1 MWGWTLVLAI
11 LACLVMMIWP
21 KWRVEQPALSVAL
34 HLAVAAPFVALASRF
49 IANDTT
55 ILHVALNGGEDLPLK
70 YRFAATWAA
79 REGPL
84 LMWAAWMGLV
94 AWWFGRPLASEK
106 DQTHQLRLRLMHGF
120 TLLLLLIS
128 MTLDPFAENPLGLK
142 GSGLNELLQT
152 DLMVIHPPLVF
163 LAYSLCIALA
173 ATSLAILQYGD
184 DTDIDKRMLH
194 QTRPG
199 LLIATLGIGLGG
211 LWAYMVLDW
220 GGYWAWDPVETGS
233 FLPWLALV
241 LMGHLRTRPGKT
253 STLMWTGL
261 GLATGALALFATL
274 VTRAGG
280 VWAASVHT
288 FVIGDADGAPPTDV
302 FSRMMVLKDR
312 AEGVE
317 IVTYVLLILLL
328 SGVFIRAAQG
338 ATRRPFS
345 NLFLIPVVGALIA
358 VLFDYKTYEYAP
370 SFFFVA
376 MVFAPTA
383 VDWPKHLQKD
393 ESLWSYRGFLSLPWL
408 VLVPSVAYLLTQDL
422 LFVLLNALMF
432 VPLYAASDAR
442 KAWGWGAAGTM
453 MCLASAWSGL
463 VELYVAAI
471 MLGFYILPWLVMG
484 EEEMEQKPWLTR
496 TFLMRTTLWAP
507 VVLTSLYIIL
517 TLIILVSSIDA
528 VQFNAHELY
537 GAPFVMAMALA
548 LFAYTSRKQSPKQI
562 VSVVLGTAL
571 ASIVLAILVPSALG
585 GDANEAISEFLSR
598 GTIAWLV
605 LPSVLVAIVPVGAE
619 VFNRV
624 QSSGFG
630 KIAPAAHL
638 VHFGLLLLLIGHV
651 FTTVLVDRGDASHRI
666 TLVRGEM
673 VEVDG
678 YGYVFEEIV
687 LENEDL
693 EVGDGYVGAVISVY
707 SGDEKIGEVEPGLIR
722 FDGSNNPPRSE
733 VDTLVRY
740 HGDIVFIFDGSQT
753 TGLMQ
758 QVSSDGADSVQR
770 MRVIIYDL
778 PGSHLVWAGWAIM
791 MVGMAWLTVLDA
803 RKTPHPRSEEE

>member
-1 MWGWTLVLAI
+1 MWGWTLVLAA
-11 LACLVMMIWP
+11 LACIVMMIWP
-21 KWRVEQPALSVAL
+21 RWRVEQPIVSLVL

-49 IANDTT
+49 ITNDTS
-55 ILHVALNGGEDLPLK
+55 ILHVALNGGEELPLK

-94 AWWFGRPLASEK
+94 AWWFGRPLASEM
-106 DQTHQLRLRLMHGF
+106 QNTHNLRLRLMHGF

-128 MTLDPFAENPLGLK
+128 MTLDPFAGNPLGLS
-142 GSGLNELLQT
+142 GAGLNELLQT

-184 DTDIDKRMLH
+184 DADIDKRMLH

-233 FLPWLALV
+233 LLPWLALV

-288 FVIGDADGAPPTDV
+288 FVVSADGTPPTNV
-302 FSRMMVLKDR
+302 FDRMMILKDR

-317 IVTYVLLILLL
+317 IVSYVLLILLL

-338 ATRRPFS
+338 TTRRPFS
-345 NLFLIPVVGALIA
+345 NLFLIPIIGAGIA
-358 VLFDYKTYEYAP
+358 VLFDYATYAYAP
-370 SFFFVA
+370 SLFFLG

-383 VDWPKHLQKD
+383 VDWPKHD
-393 ESLWSYRGFLSLPWL
+393 TSNNSSWSYRGFLSLPWL
-408 VLVPSVAYLLTQDL
+408 FVVPSVAYILTQDL

-432 VPLYAASDAR
+432 VPLYSEMDAR

-463 VELYVAAI
+463 VELHTAAI

-484 EEEMEQKPWLTR
+484 EEEAESKSWLSR
-496 TFLMRTTLWAP
+496 KFLMRMTLWAP

-517 TLIILVSSIDA
+517 TLIILISSIDA

-537 GAPFVMAMALA
+537 GAPFVMGLALA
-548 LFAYTSRKQSPKQI
+548 MFAYTSRKQSPRQI
-562 VSVVLGTAL
+562 VSVVLGVAL
-571 ASIVLAILVPSALG
+571 ASILLATIVPSALG
-585 GDANEAISEFLSR
+585 GDASEPISDFLSR

-605 LPSVLVAIVPVGAE
+605 LPSVLIALVPMGAE
-619 VFNRV
+619 VYNRV
-624 QSSGFG
+624 STSGFS

-638 VHFGLLLLLIGHV
+638 VHFGLLLLLVGHV
-651 FTTVLVDRGDASHRI
+651 FTTVLVDRGDATHRI
-666 TLVRGEM
+666 TLVRGET

-678 YGYVFEEIV
+678 YGYVFDDIV
-687 LENEDL
+687 LENENL
-693 EVGDGYVGAVISVY
+693 EVGDGYVGAIISVY

-722 FDGSNNPPRSE
+722 FNGSSNPPRSE

-758 QVSSDGADSVQR
+758 QVSTEGTESVQR

-778 PGSHLVWAGWAIM
+778 PGSHLVWAGWALM

>member
-1 MWGWTLVLAI
+1 MWGWTLVLAA
-11 LACLVMMIWP
+11 LACIVMMIWP
-21 KWRVEQPALSVAL
+21 RWRVEQPIVSLVL

-49 IANDTT
+49 ITNDTS
-55 ILHVALNGGEDLPLK
+55 ILHVALNGGDDLALK

-94 AWWFGRPLASEK
+94 AWWFGRPLASEM
-106 DQTHQLRLRLMHGF
+106 QNTHNLRLRLMHGF

-128 MTLDPFAENPLGLK
+128 MTLDPFAGNPFGVK
-142 GSGLNELLQT
+142 GDGLNELLQT

-184 DTDIDKRMLH
+184 DAEIDKRMLH

-233 FLPWLALV
+233 LLPWLALV

-288 FVIGDADGAPPTDV
+288 FVVAADGTPPTNV
-302 FSRMMVLKDR
+302 FDRMMILKGR

-317 IVTYVLLILLL
+317 IVSYVLLILLL

-338 ATRRPFS
+338 TTRRPFS
-345 NLFLIPVVGALIA
+345 NLFLIPVIGAGIA
-358 VLFDYKTYEYAP
+358 VLFDYATYAYAP
-370 SFFFVA
+370 SLFFLG
-376 MVFAPTA
+376 MGFAPTA
-383 VDWPKHLQKD
+383 VDWPKHDK
-393 ESLWSYRGFLSLPWL
+393 SNNSSWSYRGFLYLPWL
-408 VLVPSVAYLLTQDL
+408 FIVPSVAYILTQDL

-432 VPLYAASDAR
+432 VPLYSEMDAR

-463 VELYVAAI
+463 VELHTAAI
-471 MLGFYILPWLVMG
+471 MLGFYILPWLIMG
-484 EEEMEQKPWLTR
+484 EEESEPKPWLTR
-496 TFLMRTTLWAP
+496 RFLMRTTLWAP

-517 TLIILVSSIDA
+517 TLIILISSIDA

-537 GAPFVMAMALA
+537 GAPFVMGMALA
-548 LFAYTSRKQSPKQI
+548 MFAYTSRKQSPRQI
-562 VSVVLGTAL
+562 VSVVLGVAF
-571 ASIVLAILVPSALG
+571 ASILLAIIIPSALG
-585 GDANEAISEFLSR
+585 GDASEPISDFLSR

-605 LPSVLVAIVPVGAE
+605 LPSVLIALVPMGAE
-619 VFNRV
+619 VYNRV
-624 QSSGFG
+624 NASGFS

-638 VHFGLLLLLIGHV
+638 VHFGLLLLLVGHV
-651 FTTVLVDRGDASHRI
+651 FTTVLVDRGDATHRI

-678 YGYVFEEIV
+678 YGYVFDDIV
-687 LENEDL
+687 LENENL
-693 EVGDGYVGAVISVY
+693 EVGDGYVGAIISVY
-707 SGDEKIGEVEPGLIR
+707 SGDEKIVISFNTSVE
-722 FDGSNNPPRSE
+722 
-733 VDTLVRY
+733 
-740 HGDIVFIFDGSQT
+740 
-753 TGLMQ
+753 
-758 QVSSDGADSVQR
+758 
-770 MRVIIYDL
+770 
-778 PGSHLVWAGWAIM
+778 
-791 MVGMAWLTVLDA
+791 
-803 RKTPHPRSEEE
+803 

>member
-1 MWGWTLVLAI
+1 MWGWTLVLAA
-11 LACLVMMIWP
+11 LACIVMMIWP
-21 KWRVEQPALSVAL
+21 RWRVEQPIVSLVL

-49 IANDTT
+49 ITNDTS

-94 AWWFGRPLASEK
+94 AWWFGRPLASEMQNTQ
-106 DQTHQLRLRLMHGF
+106 DLRLRLMHGF

-128 MTLDPFAENPLGLK
+128 MTLDPFAGNPFGVK
-142 GSGLNELLQT
+142 GDGLNELLQT

-184 DTDIDKRMLH
+184 DAEIDKRMLH

-233 FLPWLALV
+233 LLPWLALV

-288 FVIGDADGAPPTDV
+288 FVVAADGTPPTNV
-302 FSRMMVLKDR
+302 FDRMMILKGR

-317 IVTYVLLILLL
+317 IVSYVLLILLL

-338 ATRRPFS
+338 TTRRPFS
-345 NLFLIPVVGALIA
+345 NLFLIPVIGAGIA
-358 VLFDYKTYEYAP
+358 VLFDYATYAYAP
-370 SFFFVA
+370 SLFFLG

-383 VDWPKHLQKD
+383 VDWPKHDK
-393 ESLWSYRGFLSLPWL
+393 SNNSSWSYRGFLYLPWL
-408 VLVPSVAYLLTQDL
+408 FIVPSVAYILTQDL

-432 VPLYAASDAR
+432 VPLYSEMDAR

-463 VELYVAAI
+463 VELHTAAI
-471 MLGFYILPWLVMG
+471 MLGFYILPWLIMG
-484 EEEMEQKPWLTR
+484 EEESEPKPWLTR
-496 TFLMRTTLWAP
+496 RFLMRTTLWAP

-517 TLIILVSSIDA
+517 TLIILISSIDA

-537 GAPFVMAMALA
+537 GAPFVMGMALA
-548 LFAYTSRKQSPKQI
+548 MFAYTSRKQSPRQI
-562 VSVVLGTAL
+562 VSVVLGVAF
-571 ASIVLAILVPSALG
+571 ASILLATIIPSALG
-585 GDANEAISEFLSR
+585 GDASEPISDFLSR

-605 LPSVLVAIVPVGAE
+605 LPSVLIALVPMGAE
-619 VFNRV
+619 VYNRV
-624 QSSGFG
+624 NASGFS

-638 VHFGLLLLLIGHV
+638 VHFGLLLLLVGHV
-651 FTTVLVDRGDASHRI
+651 FTTVLVDRGDATHRI

-678 YGYVFEEIV
+678 YGYVFDDIV
-687 LENEDL
+687 LENENL
-693 EVGDGYVGAVISVY
+693 EVGDGYVGAIISVY

-722 FDGSNNPPRSE
+722 FNGSSNPPRSE

-753 TGLMQ
+753 NGLMQ
-758 QVSSDGADSVQR
+758 QVSTDGADSVQR

-778 PGSHLVWAGWAIM
+778 PGSHLVWAGWALM

>member
-1 MWGWTLVLAI
+1 MWGWTLVLAA
-11 LACLVMMIWP
+11 LACIVMMIWP
-21 KWRVEQPALSVAL
+21 RWRVEQPIVSLVL

-49 IANDTT
+49 ITNDTS

-94 AWWFGRPLASEK
+94 AWWFGRPLASEM
-106 DQTHQLRLRLMHGF
+106 QNTHNLRLRLMHGF

-128 MTLDPFAENPLGLK
+128 MTLDPFAGNPFGVK
-142 GSGLNELLQT
+142 GDGLNELLQT

-184 DTDIDKRMLH
+184 DAEIDKRMLH

-233 FLPWLALV
+233 LLPWLALV

-288 FVIGDADGAPPTDV
+288 FVVSADGTPPTNV
-302 FSRMMVLKDR
+302 FDRMMILKGR

-317 IVTYVLLILLL
+317 IVSYVLLILLL

-338 ATRRPFS
+338 TTRRPFS
-345 NLFLIPVVGALIA
+345 NLFLIPVIGAGIA
-358 VLFDYKTYEYAP
+358 VLFDYATYAYAP
-370 SFFFVA
+370 SLFFLG

-383 VDWPKHLQKD
+383 VDWPKHDK
-393 ESLWSYRGFLSLPWL
+393 SNNSSWSYRGFLYLPWL
-408 VLVPSVAYLLTQDL
+408 FIVPSVAYILTQDL

-432 VPLYAASDAR
+432 VPLYSEMDAR

-463 VELYVAAI
+463 VELHTAAI
-471 MLGFYILPWLVMG
+471 MLGFYILPWLIMG
-484 EEEMEQKPWLTR
+484 EEESEPKPWLTR
-496 TFLMRTTLWAP
+496 RFLMRTTLWAP

-517 TLIILVSSIDA
+517 TLIILISSIDA

-537 GAPFVMAMALA
+537 GAPFVMGMALA
-548 LFAYTSRKQSPKQI
+548 MFAYTSRKQSPRQI
-562 VSVVLGTAL
+562 VSVVLGVAF
-571 ASIVLAILVPSALG
+571 ASILLATIIPSALG
-585 GDANEAISEFLSR
+585 GDASEPISDFLSR

-605 LPSVLVAIVPVGAE
+605 LPSVLIALVPMGAE
-619 VFNRV
+619 VYNRV
-624 QSSGFG
+624 NASGFS

-638 VHFGLLLLLIGHV
+638 VHFGLLLLLVGHV
-651 FTTVLVDRGDASHRI
+651 FTTVLVDRGDATHRI

-678 YGYVFEEIV
+678 YGYVFDDIV
-687 LENEDL
+687 LENENL
-693 EVGDGYVGAVISVY
+693 EVGDGYVGAIISVY

-722 FDGSNNPPRSE
+722 FNGSSNPPRSE

-753 TGLMQ
+753 NGLMQ
-758 QVSSDGADSVQR
+758 QVSTDGADSVQR

-778 PGSHLVWAGWAIM
+778 PGSHLVWAGWALM

>member
-1 MWGWTLVLAI
+1 MWGWTLVLAA
-11 LACLVMMIWP
+11 LACIVMMIWP
-21 KWRVEQPALSVAL
+21 RWRVEQPIVSLVL

-49 IANDTT
+49 ITNDTS

-94 AWWFGRPLASEK
+94 AWWFGRPLASEMQNTR
-106 DQTHQLRLRLMHGF
+106 DLRLRLMHGF

-128 MTLDPFAENPLGLK
+128 MTLDPFAGNPFGVK
-142 GSGLNELLQT
+142 GDGLNELLQT

-184 DTDIDKRMLH
+184 DAEIDKRMLH

-233 FLPWLALV
+233 LLPWLALV

-288 FVIGDADGAPPTDV
+288 FVVSADGTPPTNV
-302 FSRMMVLKDR
+302 FDRMMILKGR

-317 IVTYVLLILLL
+317 IVSYVLLILLL

-338 ATRRPFS
+338 TTRRPFS
-345 NLFLIPVVGALIA
+345 NLFLIPVIGAGIA
-358 VLFDYKTYEYAP
+358 VLFDYATYAYAP
-370 SFFFVA
+370 SLFFLG

-383 VDWPKHLQKD
+383 VDWPKHDK
-393 ESLWSYRGFLSLPWL
+393 SNNSSWSYRGFLYLPWL
-408 VLVPSVAYLLTQDL
+408 FIVPSVAYILTQDL

-432 VPLYAASDAR
+432 VPLYSEMDAR

-463 VELYVAAI
+463 VELHTAAI
-471 MLGFYILPWLVMG
+471 MLGFYILPWLIMG
-484 EEEMEQKPWLTR
+484 EEESEPKPWLTR
-496 TFLMRTTLWAP
+496 RFLMRTTLWAP

-517 TLIILVSSIDA
+517 TLIILISSIDA

-537 GAPFVMAMALA
+537 GAPFVMGMALA
-548 LFAYTSRKQSPKQI
+548 MFAYTSRKQSPRQI
-562 VSVVLGTAL
+562 VSVVLGVAF
-571 ASIVLAILVPSALG
+571 ASILLATIIPSALG
-585 GDANEAISEFLSR
+585 GDASEPISDFLSR

-605 LPSVLVAIVPVGAE
+605 LPSVLIALVPMGAE
-619 VFNRV
+619 VYNRV
-624 QSSGFG
+624 NASGFS

-638 VHFGLLLLLIGHV
+638 VHFGLLLLLVGHV
-651 FTTVLVDRGDASHRI
+651 FTTVLVDRGDATHRI

-678 YGYVFEEIV
+678 YGYVFDDIV
-687 LENEDL
+687 LENENL
-693 EVGDGYVGAVISVY
+693 EVGDGYVGAIISVY

-722 FDGSNNPPRSE
+722 FNGSSNPPRSE

-753 TGLMQ
+753 NGLMQ
-758 QVSSDGADSVQR
+758 QVSTDGADSVQR

-778 PGSHLVWAGWAIM
+778 PGSHLVWAGWALM

>member
-1 MWGWTLVLAI
+1 MWGWTLVLAA
-11 LACLVMMIWP
+11 LACIVMMIWP
-21 KWRVEQPALSVAL
+21 RWRVEQPIVSLVL

-49 IANDTT
+49 ITNDTS

-94 AWWFGRPLASEK
+94 AWWFGRPLASEMQNTQ
-106 DQTHQLRLRLMHGF
+106 DLRLRLMHGF

-128 MTLDPFAENPLGLK
+128 MTLDPFAGNPFGVK
-142 GSGLNELLQT
+142 GDGLNELLQT

-184 DTDIDKRMLH
+184 DAEIDKRMLH

-233 FLPWLALV
+233 LLPWLALV

-288 FVIGDADGAPPTDV
+288 FVVAADGTPPTNV
-302 FSRMMVLKDR
+302 FDRMMILKGR

-317 IVTYVLLILLL
+317 IVSYVLLILLL

-338 ATRRPFS
+338 TTRRPFS
-345 NLFLIPVVGALIA
+345 NLFLIPVIGAGIA
-358 VLFDYKTYEYAP
+358 VLFDYATYAYAP
-370 SFFFVA
+370 SLFFLG

-383 VDWPKHLQKD
+383 VDWPKHDK
-393 ESLWSYRGFLSLPWL
+393 SNNSSWSYRGFLYLPWL
-408 VLVPSVAYLLTQDL
+408 FIVPSVAYILTRDL

-432 VPLYAASDAR
+432 VPLYSEMDAR

-463 VELYVAAI
+463 VELHTAAI
-471 MLGFYILPWLVMG
+471 MLGFYILPWLIMG
-484 EEEMEQKPWLTR
+484 EEESEPKPWLTR
-496 TFLMRTTLWAP
+496 RFLMRTTLWAP

-517 TLIILVSSIDA
+517 TLIILISSIDA

-537 GAPFVMAMALA
+537 GAPFVMGMALA
-548 LFAYTSRKQSPKQI
+548 MFAYTSRKQSPRQI
-562 VSVVLGTAL
+562 VSVVLGVAF
-571 ASIVLAILVPSALG
+571 ASILLATIIPSALG
-585 GDANEAISEFLSR
+585 GDASEPISDFLSR

-605 LPSVLVAIVPVGAE
+605 LPSVLIALVPMGAE
-619 VFNRV
+619 VYNRV
-624 QSSGFG
+624 NASGFS

-638 VHFGLLLLLIGHV
+638 VHFGLLLLLVGHV
-651 FTTVLVDRGDASHRI
+651 FTTVLVDRGDATHRI

-678 YGYVFEEIV
+678 YGYVFDDIV
-687 LENEDL
+687 LENENL
-693 EVGDGYVGAVISVY
+693 EVGDGYVGAIISVY

-722 FDGSNNPPRSE
+722 FNGSSNPPRSE

-753 TGLMQ
+753 NGLMQ
-758 QVSSDGADSVQR
+758 QVSTDGADSVQR

-778 PGSHLVWAGWAIM
+778 PGSHLVWAGWALM

>member
-184 DTDIDKRMLH
+184 DTEIDKRMLH

-302 FSRMMVLKDR
+302 FNRMMVLKDR

-370 SFFFVA
+370 SLFFVA

-383 VDWPKHLQKD
+383 VDWPKRLQKD

>member
-11 LACLVMMIWP
+11 LACLIMMIWP
-21 KWRVEQPALSVAL
+21 KWRVEQPVLSVVL

-106 DQTHQLRLRLMHGF
+106 NQTHQLRLRLMHGF

-128 MTLDPFAENPLGLK
+128 MNLDPFAENPLGLK

-199 LLIATLGIGLGG
+199 LFIATLGIGLGG

-288 FVIGDADGAPPTDV
+288 FVIGDSDGAPPTDV

-370 SFFFVA
+370 SLFFVA

-463 VELYVAAI
+463 VELHVAAI

-571 ASIVLAILVPSALG
+571 ASIVLAMLVPSALG

-598 GTIAWLV
+598 GIIAWLV

-791 MVGMAWLTVLDA
+791 MLGMAWLTVLDA

>member
-1 MWGWTLVLAI
+1 MWGWTLVLAA
-11 LACLVMMIWP
+11 LACIVMMIWP
-21 KWRVEQPALSVAL
+21 RWRVEQPIVSLVL

-49 IANDTT
+49 ITNDTS

-94 AWWFGRPLASEK
+94 AWWFGRPLASEM
-106 DQTHQLRLRLMHGF
+106 QNTHNLRLRLMHGF

-128 MTLDPFAENPLGLK
+128 MTLDPFAENPLGLS
-142 GSGLNELLQT
+142 GAGLNELLQT

-184 DTDIDKRMLH
+184 DADIDKRMLH

-233 FLPWLALV
+233 LLPWLALV

-288 FVIGDADGAPPTDV
+288 FVVRADGTPPTNV
-302 FSRMMVLKDR
+302 FDRMMILKDR

-317 IVTYVLLILLL
+317 IVSYVLLILLL

-338 ATRRPFS
+338 TTRRPFS
-345 NLFLIPVVGALIA
+345 NLFLIPVIGAGIA
-358 VLFDYKTYEYAP
+358 VLFDYATYAYAP
-370 SFFFVA
+370 SLFFLG

-383 VDWPKHLQKD
+383 VDWPKHD
-393 ESLWSYRGFLSLPWL
+393 TSDNSSWSYRGFLYLPWL
-408 VLVPSVAYLLTQDL
+408 FVVPTVAYILTQDL

-432 VPLYAASDAR
+432 VPLYSEMDAR

-463 VELYVAAI
+463 VELHTAAI
-471 MLGFYILPWLVMG
+471 MLGFYILPWLIMG
-484 EEEMEQKPWLTR
+484 EEESEPKPWLTR
-496 TFLMRTTLWAP
+496 RFLMRITLWAP

-517 TLIILVSSIDA
+517 TLIILISSIDA

-537 GAPFVMAMALA
+537 GAPFVMGMALA
-548 LFAYTSRKQSPKQI
+548 MFAYTSRKQSPRQI
-562 VSVVLGTAL
+562 VSVVLGVAL
-571 ASIVLAILVPSALG
+571 ASILLATIIPSALG
-585 GDANEAISEFLSR
+585 GDASEPISDFLSR

-605 LPSVLVAIVPVGAE
+605 LPSVLIALVPMGAE
-619 VFNRV
+619 VYNRV
-624 QSSGFG
+624 STSGFS

-638 VHFGLLLLLIGHV
+638 VHFGILLLLVGHV
-651 FTTVLVDRGDASHRI
+651 FTTVLVDRGDATHRI

-678 YGYVFEEIV
+678 YGYVFDDIV
-687 LENEDL
+687 LENENL
-693 EVGDGYVGAVISVY
+693 EVGDGYVGAIISVY

-722 FDGSNNPPRSE
+722 FNGSSNPPRSE

-758 QVSSDGADSVQR
+758 QVSTEGTESVQR

-778 PGSHLVWAGWAIM
+778 PGSHLVWAGWALM

>member
-1 MWGWTLVLAI
+1 MWGWTLVLAA
-11 LACLVMMIWP
+11 LACIVMMIWP
-21 KWRVEQPALSVAL
+21 RWRVEQPIVSLVL

-49 IANDTT
+49 ITNDTS

-94 AWWFGRPLASEK
+94 AWWFGRPLASEMQNTQ
-106 DQTHQLRLRLMHGF
+106 DLRLRLMHGF

-128 MTLDPFAENPLGLK
+128 MTLDPFAGNPFGVK
-142 GSGLNELLQT
+142 GDGLNELLQT

-184 DTDIDKRMLH
+184 DADIDKRMLH

-211 LWAYMVLDW
+211 VWAYMVLDW

-233 FLPWLALV
+233 LLPWLALV

-288 FVIGDADGAPPTDV
+288 FVVSADGTPPTNV
-302 FSRMMVLKDR
+302 FDRMMILKGR

-317 IVTYVLLILLL
+317 IVSYVLLILLL

-338 ATRRPFS
+338 TTRRPFS
-345 NLFLIPVVGALIA
+345 NLFLIPVIGAGIA
-358 VLFDYKTYEYAP
+358 VLFDYATYAYAP
-370 SFFFVA
+370 SLFFLG

-383 VDWPKHLQKD
+383 VDWPKHDK
-393 ESLWSYRGFLSLPWL
+393 SNNSSWSYRGFLYLPWL
-408 VLVPSVAYLLTQDL
+408 FNVPSVAYILTQDL

-432 VPLYAASDAR
+432 VPLYSEMDAR

-463 VELYVAAI
+463 VELHTAAI
-471 MLGFYILPWLVMG
+471 MLGFYILPWLIMG
-484 EEEMEQKPWLTR
+484 EEESEPKPWLTR
-496 TFLMRTTLWAP
+496 RFLMRTTLWAP

-517 TLIILVSSIDA
+517 TLIILISSIDA

-537 GAPFVMAMALA
+537 GAPFVMGMALA
-548 LFAYTSRKQSPKQI
+548 MFAYTSRKQSPRQI
-562 VSVVLGTAL
+562 VSVVLGVAF
-571 ASIVLAILVPSALG
+571 ASILLATIIPSALG
-585 GDANEAISEFLSR
+585 GDASEPISDFLSR

-605 LPSVLVAIVPVGAE
+605 LPSVLIALVPMGAE
-619 VFNRV
+619 VYNRV
-624 QSSGFG
+624 NASGFS

-638 VHFGLLLLLIGHV
+638 VHFGLLLLLVGHV
-651 FTTVLVDRGDASHRI
+651 FTTVLVDRGDATHRI

-678 YGYVFEEIV
+678 YGYVFDDIV
-687 LENEDL
+687 LENENL
-693 EVGDGYVGAVISVY
+693 EVGDGYVGAIISVY

-722 FDGSNNPPRSE
+722 FNGSSNPPRSE

-740 HGDIVFIFDGSQT
+740 HGDIVFIFDGSLT
-753 TGLMQ
+753 NGLMQ
-758 QVSSDGADSVQR
+758 QVSTDGADSVQR

-778 PGSHLVWAGWAIM
+778 PGSHLVWAGWALM

>member
-1 MWGWTLVLAI
+1 MWGWTLVLAA
-11 LACLVMMIWP
+11 LACIVMMIWP
-21 KWRVEQPALSVAL
+21 RWRVEQPIVSLVL

-49 IANDTT
+49 ITNDTS

-94 AWWFGRPLASEK
+94 AWWFGRPLASEM
-106 DQTHQLRLRLMHGF
+106 QNTHNLRLRLMHGF

-128 MTLDPFAENPLGLK
+128 MTLDPFAGNPFGVK
-142 GSGLNELLQT
+142 GDGLNELLQT

-184 DTDIDKRMLH
+184 DAEIDKRMLH

-233 FLPWLALV
+233 LLPWLALV

-288 FVIGDADGAPPTDV
+288 FVVAADGTPPTNV
-302 FSRMMVLKDR
+302 FDRMMILKGR

-317 IVTYVLLILLL
+317 IVSYVLLILLL

-338 ATRRPFS
+338 TTRRPFS
-345 NLFLIPVVGALIA
+345 NLFLIPVIGAGIA
-358 VLFDYKTYEYAP
+358 VLFDYATYAYAP
-370 SFFFVA
+370 SLFFLG

-383 VDWPKHLQKD
+383 VDWPKHDK
-393 ESLWSYRGFLSLPWL
+393 SNNSSWSYRGFLYLPWL
-408 VLVPSVAYLLTQDL
+408 FIVPSVAYILTRDL

-432 VPLYAASDAR
+432 VPLYSEMDAR

-463 VELYVAAI
+463 VELHTAAI
-471 MLGFYILPWLVMG
+471 MLGFYILPWLIMG
-484 EEEMEQKPWLTR
+484 EEESEPKPWLTR
-496 TFLMRTTLWAP
+496 RFLMRTTLWAP

-517 TLIILVSSIDA
+517 TLIILISSIDA

-537 GAPFVMAMALA
+537 GAPFVMGMALA
-548 LFAYTSRKQSPKQI
+548 MFAYTSRKQSPRQI
-562 VSVVLGTAL
+562 VSVVLGVAF
-571 ASIVLAILVPSALG
+571 ASILLATIIPSALG
-585 GDANEAISEFLSR
+585 GDASEPISDFLSR

-605 LPSVLVAIVPVGAE
+605 LPSVLIALVPMGAE
-619 VFNRV
+619 VYNRV
-624 QSSGFG
+624 NASGFS

-638 VHFGLLLLLIGHV
+638 VHFGLLLLLVGHV
-651 FTTVLVDRGDASHRI
+651 FTTVLVDRGDATHRI

-678 YGYVFEEIV
+678 YGYVFDDIV
-687 LENEDL
+687 LENENL
-693 EVGDGYVGAVISVY
+693 EVGDGYVGAIISVY

-722 FDGSNNPPRSE
+722 FDESSNPPRSE

-753 TGLMQ
+753 NGLMQ
-758 QVSSDGADSVQR
+758 QVSTDGADSVQR

-778 PGSHLVWAGWAIM
+778 PGSHLVWAGWALM

>member
-1 MWGWTLVLAI
+1 MWGWTLVLAA
-11 LACLVMMIWP
+11 LACIVMMIWP
-21 KWRVEQPALSVAL
+21 RWRVEQPIVSLVL

-49 IANDTT
+49 ITNDTS
-55 ILHVALNGGEDLPLK
+55 ILHVALNGGEELPLK

-94 AWWFGRPLASEK
+94 AWWFGRPLASEM
-106 DQTHQLRLRLMHGF
+106 QNTHNLRLRLMHGF

-128 MTLDPFAENPLGLK
+128 MTLDPFAGNPLGLS
-142 GSGLNELLQT
+142 GAGLNELLQT

-184 DTDIDKRMLH
+184 DADIDKRMLH

-233 FLPWLALV
+233 LLPWLALV

-288 FVIGDADGAPPTDV
+288 FVVSADGTPPTNV
-302 FSRMMVLKDR
+302 FDRMMILKDR

-317 IVTYVLLILLL
+317 IVSYVLLILLL

-338 ATRRPFS
+338 TTRRPFS
-345 NLFLIPVVGALIA
+345 NLFLIPIIGAGIA
-358 VLFDYKTYEYAP
+358 VLFDYATYAYAP
-370 SFFFVA
+370 SLFFLG

-383 VDWPKHLQKD
+383 VDWPKHD
-393 ESLWSYRGFLSLPWL
+393 TSNNSSWSYRGFLSLPWL
-408 VLVPSVAYLLTQDL
+408 FVVPSVAYILTQDL

-432 VPLYAASDAR
+432 VPLYSEMDAR

-463 VELYVAAI
+463 VELHTAAI
-471 MLGFYILPWLVMG
+471 MLGFYILPWLIMG
-484 EEEMEQKPWLTR
+484 EEEAESKSWLTR
-496 TFLMRTTLWAP
+496 KFLMRMTLWAP

-517 TLIILVSSIDA
+517 TLIILISSIDA

-537 GAPFVMAMALA
+537 GAPFVMGMALA
-548 LFAYTSRKQSPKQI
+548 MFAYTSRKQSPRQI
-562 VSVVLGTAL
+562 VSVVLGVAL
-571 ASIVLAILVPSALG
+571 ASILLATIVPSALG
-585 GDANEAISEFLSR
+585 GDASEPISDFLSR

-605 LPSVLVAIVPVGAE
+605 LPSVLIALVPMGAE
-619 VFNRV
+619 VYNRV
-624 QSSGFG
+624 STSGFS

-638 VHFGLLLLLIGHV
+638 VHFGLLLLLVGHV
-651 FTTVLVDRGDASHRI
+651 FTTVLVDRGDATHRI
-666 TLVRGEM
+666 TLVRGET

-678 YGYVFEEIV
+678 YGYVFDDIV
-687 LENEDL
+687 LENENL
-693 EVGDGYVGAVISVY
+693 EVGDGYVGAIISVY

-722 FDGSNNPPRSE
+722 FNGSSNPPRSE

-758 QVSSDGADSVQR
+758 QVSTEGTESVQR

-778 PGSHLVWAGWAIM
+778 PGSHLVWAGWALM

>member
-1 MWGWTLVLAI
+1 MWGWTLVLAA
-11 LACLVMMIWP
+11 LACIVMMIWP
-21 KWRVEQPALSVAL
+21 RWRVEQPIVSLVL

-49 IANDTT
+49 ITNDTS

-94 AWWFGRPLASEK
+94 AWWFGRPLASEM
-106 DQTHQLRLRLMHGF
+106 QNTHNLRLRLMHGF

-128 MTLDPFAENPLGLK
+128 MTLDPFAGNPFGVK
-142 GSGLNELLQT
+142 GDGLNELLQT

-184 DTDIDKRMLH
+184 DAEIDKRMLH

-233 FLPWLALV
+233 LLPWLALV

-288 FVIGDADGAPPTDV
+288 FVVSADGTPPTNV
-302 FSRMMVLKDR
+302 FDRMMILKGR

-317 IVTYVLLILLL
+317 IVSYVLLILLL

-338 ATRRPFS
+338 TTRRPFS
-345 NLFLIPVVGALIA
+345 NLFLIPVIGAGIA
-358 VLFDYKTYEYAP
+358 VLFDYATYAYAP
-370 SFFFVA
+370 SLFFLG

-383 VDWPKHLQKD
+383 VDWPKHDK
-393 ESLWSYRGFLSLPWL
+393 SNNSSWSYRGFLFLPWL
-408 VLVPSVAYLLTQDL
+408 FIVPTVAYILTRDL

-432 VPLYAASDAR
+432 VPLYSEMDAR

-463 VELYVAAI
+463 VELHTAAI
-471 MLGFYILPWLVMG
+471 MLGFYILPWLIMG
-484 EEEMEQKPWLTR
+484 EEESEPKPWLTR
-496 TFLMRTTLWAP
+496 RFLMRTTLWAP

-517 TLIILVSSIDA
+517 TLIILISSIDA

-537 GAPFVMAMALA
+537 GAPFVMGMALA
-548 LFAYTSRKQSPKQI
+548 MFAYTSRKQSPRQI
-562 VSVVLGTAL
+562 VSVVLGVAF
-571 ASIVLAILVPSALG
+571 ASILLATIIPSALG
-585 GDANEAISEFLSR
+585 GDASEPISDFLSR

-605 LPSVLVAIVPVGAE
+605 LPSVLIALVPMGAE
-619 VFNRV
+619 VYNRV
-624 QSSGFG
+624 NASGFS

-638 VHFGLLLLLIGHV
+638 VHFGLLLLLVGHV
-651 FTTVLVDRGDASHRI
+651 FTTVLVDRGDATHRI

-678 YGYVFEEIV
+678 YGYVFDDIV
-687 LENEDL
+687 LENENL
-693 EVGDGYVGAVISVY
+693 EVGDGYVGAIISVY

-722 FDGSNNPPRSE
+722 FDGSSNPPRSE

-753 TGLMQ
+753 NGLMQ
-758 QVSSDGADSVQR
+758 QVSTDGADSVQR

-778 PGSHLVWAGWAIM
+778 PGSHLVWAGWALM

>member
-1 MWGWTLVLAI
+1 MWGWTLVLAA
-11 LACLVMMIWP
+11 LACIVMMIWP
-21 KWRVEQPALSVAL
+21 RWRVEQPIVSLVL

-49 IANDTT
+49 ITNDTS

-84 LMWAAWMGLV
+84 LMWAAGMGLV
-94 AWWFGRPLASEK
+94 AWWLGRPLASEMQNTQ
-106 DQTHQLRLRLMHGF
+106 DLRLRLMHGF

-128 MTLDPFAENPLGLK
+128 MTLDPFAGNPFGVK
-142 GSGLNELLQT
+142 GDGLNELLQT

-184 DTDIDKRMLH
+184 DAEIDKRMLH

-233 FLPWLALV
+233 LLPWLALV

-288 FVIGDADGAPPTDV
+288 FVVSADGTPPTNV
-302 FSRMMVLKDR
+302 FDRMMILKGR

-317 IVTYVLLILLL
+317 IVSYVLLILLL

-338 ATRRPFS
+338 TTRRPFS
-345 NLFLIPVVGALIA
+345 NLFLIPVIGAGIA
-358 VLFDYKTYEYAP
+358 VLFDYATYAYAP
-370 SFFFVA
+370 SLFFLG

-383 VDWPKHLQKD
+383 VDWPKHDK
-393 ESLWSYRGFLSLPWL
+393 SNNSSWSYRGFLYLPWL
-408 VLVPSVAYLLTQDL
+408 FIVPSVAYILTQDL

-432 VPLYAASDAR
+432 VPLYSEMDAR

-463 VELYVAAI
+463 VELHTAAI
-471 MLGFYILPWLVMG
+471 MLGFYILPWLIMG
-484 EEEMEQKPWLTR
+484 EEESEPKPWLTR
-496 TFLMRTTLWAP
+496 RFLMRTTLWAP

-517 TLIILVSSIDA
+517 TLIILISSIDA

-537 GAPFVMAMALA
+537 GAPFVMGMALA
-548 LFAYTSRKQSPKQI
+548 MFAYTSRKQSPRQI
-562 VSVVLGTAL
+562 VSVVLGVAF
-571 ASIVLAILVPSALG
+571 ASILLATIIPSALG
-585 GDANEAISEFLSR
+585 GDASEPISDFLSR

-605 LPSVLVAIVPVGAE
+605 LPSVLIALVPMGAE
-619 VFNRV
+619 VYNRV
-624 QSSGFG
+624 NASGFS

-638 VHFGLLLLLIGHV
+638 VHFGLLLLLVGHV
-651 FTTVLVDRGDASHRI
+651 FTTVLVDRGDATHRI

-678 YGYVFEEIV
+678 YGYVFDDIV
-687 LENEDL
+687 LENENL
-693 EVGDGYVGAVISVY
+693 EVGDGYVGAIISVY

-722 FDGSNNPPRSE
+722 FNGSSNPPRSE

-753 TGLMQ
+753 NGLMQ
-758 QVSSDGADSVQR
+758 QGSTDGADSVQR

-778 PGSHLVWAGWAIM
+778 PGSHLVWAGWALM

>member
-1 MWGWTLVLAI
+1 MWGWTLVLAA
-11 LACLVMMIWP
+11 LACIVMMIWP
-21 KWRVEQPALSVAL
+21 RWRVEQPIVSLVL

-49 IANDTT
+49 ITNDTS

-94 AWWFGRPLASEK
+94 AWWFGRPLASEM
-106 DQTHQLRLRLMHGF
+106 QNTHNLRLRLMHGF

-128 MTLDPFAENPLGLK
+128 MTLDPFAENPLGLS
-142 GSGLNELLQT
+142 GAGLNELLQT

-184 DTDIDKRMLH
+184 DADIDKRMLH

-233 FLPWLALV
+233 LLPWLALV

-288 FVIGDADGAPPTDV
+288 FVVSADGTPPTNV
-302 FSRMMVLKDR
+302 FDRMMILKDR

-317 IVTYVLLILLL
+317 IVSYVLLILLL

-338 ATRRPFS
+338 TTRRPFS
-345 NLFLIPVVGALIA
+345 NLFLIPVIGAGIA
-358 VLFDYKTYEYAP
+358 VLFDYATYAYAP
-370 SFFFVA
+370 SLFFLG

-383 VDWPKHLQKD
+383 VDWPKHD
-393 ESLWSYRGFLSLPWL
+393 TSNNSSWSYRGFLSLPWL
-408 VLVPSVAYLLTQDL
+408 FVVPTVAYILTQDL

-432 VPLYAASDAR
+432 VPLYSEMDAR

-463 VELYVAAI
+463 VELHTAAI
-471 MLGFYILPWLVMG
+471 MLGFYILPWLIMG
-484 EEEMEQKPWLTR
+484 EEEAESKPWLSR
-496 TFLMRTTLWAP
+496 KFLMRMTLWAP

-517 TLIILVSSIDA
+517 TLIILISSIDA

-537 GAPFVMAMALA
+537 GAPFVMGMALA
-548 LFAYTSRKQSPKQI
+548 MFAYTSRKQSPRQI
-562 VSVVLGTAL
+562 VSVVLGVAL
-571 ASIVLAILVPSALG
+571 ASILLATIVPSALG
-585 GDANEAISEFLSR
+585 GDASEPISDFLSR

-605 LPSVLVAIVPVGAE
+605 LPSVLIALVPMGAE
-619 VFNRV
+619 VYKRV
-624 QSSGFG
+624 STSGFS

-638 VHFGLLLLLIGHV
+638 VHFGLLLLLVGHV
-651 FTTVLVDRGDASHRI
+651 FTTVLVDRGDATHRI

-678 YGYVFEEIV
+678 YGYVFDDIV
-687 LENEDL
+687 LENENL
-693 EVGDGYVGAVISVY
+693 EVGDGYVGAIISVY

-722 FDGSNNPPRSE
+722 FDDSSNPPRSE

-758 QVSSDGADSVQR
+758 QVSTEGTESVQR

-778 PGSHLVWAGWAIM
+778 PGSHLVWAGWALM

-803 RKTPHPRSEEE
+803 RKTPHPRNEEE